1 MTAIDRRGTNEVGR
15 TGRIAN
21 WILALATVPGAIAV
35 VVFAYVQVLGT
46 AGCNDQ
52 PCPRQGPGEL
62 GFTLIEF
69 GAPIVAV
76 VAVVL
81 SFFTAR
87 RRGGIL
93 VPVVAWLLLIAAFA
107 VLSFRSRRPDNRY
120 LMGRPVIALPMTSRW
135 ISSCPRRS

>member
-1 MTAIDRRGTNEVGR
+1 MSATTTHGTEQAGR
-15 TGRIAN
+15 TGRLTN

-35 VVFAYVQVLGT
+35 VVFAYMQVLGT
-46 AGCNDQ
+46 AGCNHQ

-62 GFTLIEF
+62 GFTVIQY
-69 GAPIVAV
+69 GAPVVAV

-93 VPVVAWLLLIAAFA
+93 VPVVAWLLLIAAFV
-107 VLSFRSRRPDNRY
+107 VLVFSFTPT
-120 LMGRPVIALPMTSRW
+120 G
-135 ISSCPRRS
+135 

>member
-1 MTAIDRRGTNEVGR
+1 MTATSTGDTER
-15 TGRIAN
+15 TRHSGRIVN
-21 WILALATVPGAIAV
+21 WVLALATIPGAVAV
-35 VVFAYVQVLGT
+35 VVFLYMQVLGT

-62 GFTLIEF
+62 GFTLIQY
-69 GAPIVAV
+69 GAPVVAV

-87 RRGGIL
+87 SRGGIV

-107 VLSFRSRRPDNRY
+107 VLAFSFTPT
-120 LMGRPVIALPMTSRW
+120 G
-135 ISSCPRRS
+135 

>member
-1 MTAIDRRGTNEVGR
+1 MTAIDRRDTNEVGR
-15 TGRIAN
+15 AGRITN
-21 WILALATVPGAIAV
+21 WVLALATIPGAVAV
-35 VVFAYVQVLGT
+35 VLFLYMQIMGT

-62 GFTLIEF
+62 GFTLIQY

-93 VPVVAWLLLIAAFA
+93 VPVVAWLLLIAAFV
-107 VLSFRSRRPDNRY
+107 VLVFSFTPT
-120 LMGRPVIALPMTSRW
+120 G
-135 ISSCPRRS
+135 

>member
-1 MTAIDRRGTNEVGR
+1 MTATSNGDTEHIRHS
-15 TGRIAN
+15 GRIVN
-21 WILALATVPGAIAV
+21 WVLALATIPGAVAV
-35 VVFAYVQVLGT
+35 VVFLYMQVLGT

-62 GFTLIEF
+62 GFTLIQY
-69 GAPIVAV
+69 GAPVVAV

-87 RRGGIL
+87 RRGGIV

-107 VLSFRSRRPDNRY
+107 VLAFSFTPT
-120 LMGRPVIALPMTSRW
+120 G
-135 ISSCPRRS
+135 

>member
-1 MTAIDRRGTNEVGR
+1 MRRPAVGYAATVTAIDQRSTSEVGR
-15 TGRIAN
+15 TARIVN
-21 WILALATVPGAIAV
+21 WVLALATLPGAV
-35 VVFAYVQVLGT
+35 VVVAFLYMQVLGT

-62 GFTLIEF
+62 GFTLIQY
-69 GAPIVAV
+69 GAPAVAV

-93 VPVVAWLLLIAAFA
+93 VPLVAWVLLLAAFL
-107 VLSFRSRRPDNRY
+107 VLAFSFTPT
-120 LMGRPVIALPMTSRW
+120 G
-135 ISSCPRRS
+135 